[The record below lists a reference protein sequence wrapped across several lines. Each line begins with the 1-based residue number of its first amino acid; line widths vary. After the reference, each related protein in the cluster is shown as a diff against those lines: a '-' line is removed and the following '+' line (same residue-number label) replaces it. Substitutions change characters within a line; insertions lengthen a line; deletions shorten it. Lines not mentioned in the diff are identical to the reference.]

1 MHIERRDNTY
11 THGIIT
17 SLFLPKPIGA
27 KIMIKTSASNFLS
40 VFILLLSILFS
51 IKWIIKKKN
60 PNQQLPPGPR
70 GLPILGSLP
79 FLDPELHTYFTDLAQ
94 KFGPIFKLQ
103 LGNKLGIVIS
113 SPSLA
118 KEVLK
123 DHDTIFANRDVPE
136 AGRAVTYGG
145 QDIAWLPYGPEWRML
160 RKVCVREMLS
170 NHSMD
175 AVHSL
180 RHKEVR
186 RLVQHVRSKI
196 GSPVDVGEQMFL
208 TILNVITSMMWGGTL
223 KGDGRTK
230 IGAEFKQVVSEIT
243 ALVGAPNISDFFP
256 SLARFDVQGIKKKMH
271 VQFLRFDKIF
281 DSMIEQCLKMEE
293 GKEESH
299 NSKDFLQLLLKLKD
313 EENTKVP
320 FTINHLKALLM

>member
-1 MHIERRDNTY
+1 
-11 THGIIT
+11 
-17 SLFLPKPIGA
+17 
-27 KIMIKTSASNFLS
+27 MIKTRASDFLHTITTYTSRVIHHENPNIRSAFFLS
-40 VFILLLSILFS
+40 VLVLVLSIFLSIL
-51 IKWIIKKKN
+51 KKKK

-70 GLPILGSLP
+70 GVPLLGSLP
-79 FLDPELHTYFTDLAQ
+79 FLDPELHTYFADLAQ

-103 LGNKLGIVIS
+103 LGTKVGIVIS

-123 DHDTIFANRDVPE
+123 DHDTTFANRDVPV
-136 AGRAVTYGG
+136 AGRAITYGG
-145 QDIAWLPYGPEWRML
+145 QDIVWTPYGPEWRML

-180 RHKEVR
+180 RHNEVR
-186 RLVQHVRSKI
+186 RLVQHVHSKI

-230 IGAEFKQVVSEIT
+230 IGAEFRQVVSAMT
-243 ALVGAPNISDFFP
+243 ALLGAPNVSDFFP
-256 SLARFDVQGIKKKMH
+256 SLARFDVQGIEKKIH

-281 DSMIEQCLKMEE
+281 DSIIEQRLKMEE
-293 GKEESH
+293 GEEESGSD
-299 NSKDFLQLLLKLKD
+299 NDFLQLLLKLKD
-313 EENTKVP
+313 DEDSKVP
-320 FTINHLKALLM
+320 FTMNHLKSLLM